1 MSLFESLFDFDCSA
15 SSWHEIDTSPPALRS
30 IALDTD
36 SDTGHLGDWRTE
48 TAVVDLVGRTEA
60 LATVT
65 IGDVTTTADRRGRF
79 ELEDVHLELGT
90 DDYII
95 TLTDR
100 VGNTTTSTIEV
111 TRLAN
116 SAVHWNEIALEA
128 IKDTSTAPMYATRL
142 LVMESVAV
150 YDVINAIERDPLF
163 MADLDRPVRG
173 RISTEAALAQAGYEV
188 LMGIYASDSGPYAG
202 SAALR
207 ENLQAEL
214 TASLAEIPD
223 GGAEQRGI
231 RLGHDIARSIL
242 AQRAGDGWDAVIDPQ
257 TEIGTDPGEW
267 RPTPT
272 GFANPLAPHWGDVT
286 PWAVESAQQ
295 FMPEAPPT
303 LTSNEYAA
311 AYNETK
317 QLGAANSEQLGL
329 RTADQTQIALFWAD
343 GAGTYT
349 PPGHW
354 NNIAGEVAQA
364 EGRTTAEIAGLFAEL
379 NVALADAAIT
389 CWEAKY
395 TYDLWRPVTAI
406 NLGDLDGNPLTV
418 ADPSWRPLIVTP
430 PFPEYTS
437 GHSTFSG
444 AAAAIL
450 TAEFGD
456 NYAFTT
462 GTSSTDP
469 AIAGVT
475 RSFSS
480 FTEAAEEAGRSRIYG
495 GIHFDFANQNGLES
509 GRQIAEWV
517 RVQFTGLRA

>member
-79 ELEDVHLELGT
+79 ELEDVYLELGT

-150 YDVINAIERDPLF
+150 YDVINAIEHDPLF

-343 GAGTYT
+343 GGGTFT

>member
-60 LATVT
+60 FATVT

-150 YDVINAIERDPLF
+150 YDVINAIEHDPLF

-173 RISTEAALAQAGYEV
+173 RISTEAAIAQAGYEV

>member
-1 MSLFESLFDFDCSA
+1 MSLFESLFDFECSA
-15 SSWHEIDTSPPALRS
+15 SSWLEIDTSPPALRS

-48 TAVVDLVGRTEA
+48 TAAVDLVGRTEA
-60 LATVT
+60 FATVT

-79 ELEDVHLELGT
+79 ELEDVDLELGT

-95 TLTDR
+95 TLTDW

-128 IKDTSTAPMYATRL
+128 IKDTSTAPTYATRL

-150 YDVINAIERDPLF
+150 YDVINAIEHDPLF

-173 RISTEAALAQAGYEV
+173 RISAEVAIAQAAYDV
-188 LMGIYASDSGPYAG
+188 LMGIYSSDSGPYAG
-202 SAALR
+202 SAVLR
-207 ENLQAEL
+207 EDLQAEL
-214 TASLAEIPD
+214 TASLAESPD
-223 GGAEQRGI
+223 GAAEQRGI
-231 RLGHDIARSIL
+231 RLGHDIAQSIL
-242 AQRAGDGWDAVIDPQ
+242 AQRADDGWDVVVDPQ
-257 TEIGTDPGEW
+257 TEIGTNPGEW
-267 RPTPT
+267 RPTPP

-286 PWAVESAQQ
+286 PWAVKTAQQ
-295 FMPEAPPT
+295 FMPEAPPI
-303 LTSNEYAA
+303 LTSNEYAE
-311 AYNETK
+311 AYNDTK
-317 QLGAANSEQLGL
+317 QLGATDSEQLGF
-329 RTADQTQIALFWAD
+329 RTAEQTQIALFWAD
-343 GAGTYT
+343 GAGTHT

-354 NNIAGEVAQA
+354 NKIAGEVAQA

-406 NLGDLDGNPLTV
+406 DLGDLDGNPLTV
-418 ADPSWRPLIVTP
+418 ADPSWRPLIATP

-444 AAAAIL
+444 AAGTIL

-495 GIHFDFANQNGLES
+495 GIHFEFANQNGLES

-517 RVQFTGLRA
+517 RVQFASLRT

>member
-79 ELEDVHLELGT
+79 ELEDVYLELGT

-150 YDVINAIERDPLF
+150 YDVINAIEHDPLF

-188 LMGIYASDSGPYAG
+188 LMGIYASDSGPYSG

-395 TYDLWRPVTAI
+395 NYDLWRPVTAI

-418 ADPSWRPLIVTP
+418 ADPSWRPRIVTP

-437 GHSTFSG
+437 GHSTCSG
-444 AAAAIL
+444 AAAA
-450 TAEFGD
+450 
-456 NYAFTT
+456 
-462 GTSSTDP
+462 
-469 AIAGVT
+469 
-475 RSFSS
+475 RC
-480 FTEAAEEAGRSRIYG
+480 SRG
-495 GIHFDFANQNGLES
+495 
-509 GRQIAEWV
+509 
-517 RVQFTGLRA
+517 

>member
-1 MSLFESLFDFDCSA
+1 MWENLFDFHCSA
-15 SSWHEIDTSPPALRS
+15 SSCLEIDTSPPALRS
-30 IALDTD
+30 ITLDTD

-48 TAVVDLVGRTEA
+48 TALVDLVGRTEA
-60 LATVT
+60 FATVA

-79 ELEDVHLELGT
+79 ELEDVHLDLGT
-90 DDYII
+90 DEYLI

-100 VGNTTTSTIEV
+100 VGNTTTSMIEA
-111 TRLAN
+111 TRLTN
-116 SAVHWNEIALEA
+116 SAVRWNEVALEA

-142 LVMESVAV
+142 LAMESVAV
-150 YDVINAIERDPLF
+150 YDVLNAIEHDTLYF
-163 MADLDRPVRG
+163 TDLDRPARG
-173 RISTEAALAQAGYEV
+173 KINTEAAIAQAAYDV
-188 LMGIYASDSGPYAG
+188 LTSIYASDSGPYAG

-214 TASLAEIPD
+214 SASLAEIPD
-223 GGAEQRGI
+223 GGAEQRGL

-242 AQRAGDGWDAVIDPQ
+242 AQRAGDGWDDVVDPQ

-272 GFANPLAPHWGDVT
+272 GFANPLAPNWGDVT

-317 QLGAANSEQLGL
+317 ELGAANSEQRGL

-354 NNIAGEVAQA
+354 NNIAGEVLQA

-418 ADPSWRPLIVTP
+418 ADPSWRSLIATP
-430 PFPEYTS
+430 PFPEYPS
-437 GHSTFSG
+437 GHSTFSP

-456 NYAFTT
+456 NYGFTT
-462 GTSSTDP
+462 GTSSPDP
-469 AIAGVT
+469 TIAGVT

-517 RVQFTGLRA
+517 LVRFAGLRA

>member
-1 MSLFESLFDFDCSA
+1 MFDIEDYSA
-15 SSWHEIDTSPPALRS
+15 SSWLDTSPPALRS

-60 LATVT
+60 FATVT

-95 TLTDR
+95 TLMDR
-100 VGNTTTSTIEV
+100 IGNTTTSTIEV
-111 TRLAN
+111 TRLEN

-188 LMGIYASDSGPYAG
+188 LMGIYASDTGPYAG

-242 AQRAGDGWDAVIDPQ
+242 AQRADDGWDAVVDPQ

-317 QLGAANSEQLGL
+317 QLGGANSEQLGL

-418 ADPSWRPLIVTP
+418 ADPNWRPLIVTP

-480 FTEAAEEAGRSRIYG
+480 FTEAAEESGRSRIYG

-509 GRQIAEWV
+509 GRHIAEWV

>member
-1 MSLFESLFDFDCSA
+1 MFDSLFDFDCSA
-15 SSWHEIDTSPPALRS
+15 SSRLEIDTSPPALRS
-30 IALDTD
+30 IALDKD

-60 LATVT
+60 FATVT
-65 IGDVTTTADRRGRF
+65 IGDVTTAADRRGRF

-142 LVMESVAV
+142 LAMESVAV
-150 YDVINAIERDPLF
+150 YDVLNAIEHDPLF
-163 MADLDRPVRG
+163 VADLDRPVRG
-173 RISTEAALAQAGYEV
+173 GKINTEAAIAQTAYEV

-231 RLGHDIARSIL
+231 RLGHDIAQSIL
-242 AQRAGDGWDAVIDPQ
+242 AQRAGDGWNAVVDPQ

-267 RPTPT
+267 RPTPA

-295 FMPEAPPT
+295 FIPEAPPT

-343 GAGTYT
+343 GAGTHT

-354 NNIAGEVAQA
+354 NKIAGEVAQV

-444 AAAAIL
+444 AAATIL

-469 AIAGVT
+469 AIADVT

-495 GIHFDFANQNGLES
+495 GIHFEFANQNGLES

-517 RVQFTGLRA
+517 RVQFAGLRA

>member
-1 MSLFESLFDFDCSA
+1 
-15 SSWHEIDTSPPALRS
+15 
-30 IALDTD
+30 
-36 SDTGHLGDWRTE
+36 
-48 TAVVDLVGRTEA
+48 
-60 LATVT
+60 
-65 IGDVTTTADRRGRF
+65 VTTTADRHGRF

-116 SAVHWNEIALEA
+116 STAHWNEIALEA
-128 IKDTSTAPMYATRL
+128 IKDTTTAPMYATRL

-150 YDVINAIERDPLF
+150 YDVINAIEHDPLF

-173 RISTEAALAQAGYEV
+173 RISTEAAIAQAGYEV
-188 LMGIYASDSGPYAG
+188 LMGIYTSDIGPYAG

-231 RLGHDIARSIL
+231 GLGHDIARSIL
-242 AQRAGDGWDAVIDPQ
+242 AQRAGDGWDAVVDPQ

-267 RPTPT
+267 RPTPP

-303 LTSNEYAA
+303 LTSSEYAA

-317 QLGAANSEQLGL
+317 QLGAANSEQLEL

-343 GAGTYT
+343 GVGTYT

-364 EGRTTAEIAGLFAEL
+364 EGRTTAEIARLFAEV
-379 NVALADAAIT
+379 NIALADAAIT
-389 CWEAKY
+389 GWEAKY

-430 PFPEYTS
+430 PFPEYPS

-456 NYAFTT
+456 NYAFAT

-469 AIAGVT
+469 AIAVVT

-495 GIHFDFANQNGLES
+495 GIHFDFTNQNGLES

-517 RVQFTGLRA
+517 RVQFAGLRA